1 MLKVGIT
8 GGIGSGKTIVCQVFQ
23 TLGIPV
29 LYADNVAKDLMNTD
43 DELKQKIK
51 DLFGEDI
58 YDKGELQRQKLA
70 SIVFNNE
77 EQLQAL
83 NVLVHPATI
92 QYGIDWMNK
101 QITPYAIKEAAL
113 FFESGSDKEMD
124 LMIGV
129 HAPKDVRLKRVMLR
143 DNTPK
148 EKVEERMA
156 KQMDEEEKMKL
167 CDYVIL
173 NNDRT
178 SIIPQVIEIHS
189 KLLLR
194 SKM

>member
-1 MLKVGIT
+1 MFAKCFKHLA
-8 GGIGSGKTIVCQVFQ
+8 F
-23 TLGIPV
+23 LF
-29 LYADNVAKDLMNTD
+29 YADNVAKDLMNTD